1 MSDYCTLSDVK
12 GALRITDN
20 IDDTL
25 LNTAIDAA
33 SRWIDGWCERT
44 FTVASGTA
52 TRDFVPSGRFEPL
65 YIDDATSVLSVKIDE
80 DLDYSFATTLRADID
95 YQLEP
100 VNSRADGIVWPYYR
114 LIPVEDGYWPVWEGR
129 ASVRVEATYGW
140 PAIPDAVKTACIF
153 QASRIYT
160 RFSSPAGVVSFGDMG
175 AIRVS
180 RMLDPEVEALLSP
193 YRRKQ
198 FF

>member
-1 MSDYCTLSDVK
+1 MSDYCTLSELK
-12 GALRITDN
+12 QALRITDQM
-20 IDDTL
+20 DDSL
-25 LNTAIDAA
+25 LATSIDAA

-65 YIDDATSVLSVKIDE
+65 YIDDATSIASVKIDD
-80 DLDYSFATTLRADID
+80 DLDYSFGTTLRAGLD

-100 VNSRADGIVWPYYR
+100 VNGRADGLVLPYYR
-114 LIPVEDGYWPVWEGR
+114 IVPVEDGYWPVWEGR
-129 ASVRVEATYGW
+129 ATVRVEGTFGW
-140 PAIPDAVKTACIF
+140 AAVPDAVNTACIF
-153 QASRIYT
+153 QAARIYT
-160 RFSSPAGVVSFGDMG
+160 RFASPAGVVSFGDMG
-175 AIRVS
+175 AVRVS